1 MAVAELEWPGL
12 DLRTGVLAARRPRAA
27 GAARVGRRMYDPA
40 EASDDP
46 KVGEATSAYT
56 REPVQA
62 DGNDDVALVAGSG
75 LFDEAWYLRHNPE
88 AVDGWESPIH
98 HYLSIG
104 WRLGADPGP
113 AFSTLAYLQTHPD
126 VREAGINPLVHYLRH
141 GRHEGRAAPPSLETL
156 RDSAVEAA
164 RHKIA
169 GIRRYP
175 RPVFVYQMAKV
186 GSRSV
191 EAALRSSFLAE
202 GLMAE
207 IHHVHTLARIEQRR
221 KQMSE
226 QLADPSDALRSLDHA
241 ARIRSILEDHR
252 VGGFDVVTLVR
263 EPVARAVSA
272 FFHRLSWHLPDWKKL
287 VANGDLEPAR
297 LVDIFLDIERPWES
311 DWFDEELKP
320 VCCIDVYR
328 FRFPADEGFSIY
340 EVPDSP
346 ARVLLIRTED
356 LDRVGPWALSRFFQI
371 GVGAIPRINT
381 AEDRP
386 QGRLY
391 RAFVS
396 RGLPKYFVERCY
408 RTKMAR
414 HFYTTSEIESFK
426 RRWIEGSR
434 R

>member
-1 MAVAELEWPGL
+1 MPP
-12 DLRTGVLAARRPRAA
+12 RRPPVVGAA
-27 GAARVGRRMYDPA
+27 GVGRSPYGPA
-40 EASDDP
+40 QALVDV
-46 KVGEATSAYT
+46 KVGETTSAST
-56 REPVQA
+56 SEPVEA
-62 DGNDDVALVAGSG
+62 DANDDVALVAQSG
-75 LFDEAWYLRHNPE
+75 LFDEAWYLRRNPDAAE
-88 AVDGWESPIH
+88 GWDSPLH
-98 HYLSIG
+98 HYLSAG

-113 AFSTLAYLQTHPD
+113 AFSTLAYLELYPD
-126 VREAGINPLVHYLRH
+126 VRQAGVNPLVHYLRH
-141 GRHEGRAAPPSLETL
+141 GRREGRAAPPSLESVHGDSVEPSSRRRTEL
-156 RDSAVEAA
+156 RS
-164 RHKIA
+164 
-169 GIRRYP
+169 YP

-202 GLMAE
+202 GLAAE
-207 IHHVHTLARIEQRR
+207 IYHVHTLARIEQRR

-226 QLADPSDALRSLDHA
+226 ELADPTDALRSLDHA
-241 ARIRSILEDHR
+241 ARVRSIMEGHR
-252 VGGFDVVTLVR
+252 AGGFDVVTLVR

-272 FFHRLSWHLPDWKKL
+272 FFHRLSWHLPDWKEL
-287 VANGDLEPAR
+287 VAKGDLEPAR
-297 LVDIFLDIERPWES
+297 LVDFFLDIERPWES

-320 VCCIDVYR
+320 VCCIDVYG
-328 FRFPADEGFSIY
+328 FRFPAEEGFSIY

-356 LDRVGPWALSRFFQI
+356 LDRVGPRALSRFFRI

-386 QGRLY
+386 QGQLY

-396 RGLPKYFVERCY
+396 WGLPESFVERCY

-414 HFYTTSEIESFK
+414 HFYTPSEIESFK
-426 RRWIEGSR
+426 RRWIEGNR